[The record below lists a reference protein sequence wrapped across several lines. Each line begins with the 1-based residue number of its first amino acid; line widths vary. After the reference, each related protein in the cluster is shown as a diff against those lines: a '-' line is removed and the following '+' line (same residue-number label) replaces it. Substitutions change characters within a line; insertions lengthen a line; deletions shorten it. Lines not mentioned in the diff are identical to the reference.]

1 MTTINFMN
9 SLATANLTNE
19 ANDRYQMVMQNV
31 QKIGNKYFATIFADM
46 LVFDMSYQRND
57 MIRTSKIKALAENW
71 EDALCDPIKVSPH
84 PETNNFAVYDGGHRY
99 IVQTN
104 MGRRLIV
111 CEIAMELENMNPED
125 RRREEAKRFAKQSD
139 NVDRLSAV
147 QKHDANV
154 IIGNPANLLLEALA
168 NKYGVTIKKKNVP
181 GRTKQ
186 SNTITGFGTALEIAS
201 KKENYLEEA
210 FKVICNS
217 GWNKGSDG
225 FSAAVFDSLENIYVN
240 HSDLTEKI
248 TKELI
253 KWFRK
258 VEPEYIASL
267 GNTEYPMRK
276 AKAVRMTLV
285 IEDHLHKT
293 IGCPYTYTKKQGI
306 GVAEI

>member
-1 MTTINFMN
+1 MTTI
-9 SLATANLTNE
+9 TANFNATTN
-19 ANDRYQMVMQNV
+19 ANEIAIERFESAMQNA
-31 QKIGNKYFATIFADM
+31 QKIGNKYFCAIPAAS
-46 LVFDMSYQRND
+46 LAFDMSYQRNE
-57 MIRTSKIKALAENW
+57 MVRESKIKALADNW
-71 EDALCDPIKVSPH
+71 VDALCDPIKVSPH
-84 PETNNFAVYDGGHRY
+84 PEENLFYIYDGSHRY
-99 IVQTN
+99 AVQVG
-104 MGRRLIV
+104 MGRRMIV
-111 CEIAMELENMNPED
+111 CEVDMELANMEPKA
-125 RRREEAKRFAKQSD
+125 RQIEEAKRFAKQSD
-139 NVDRLSAV
+139 NVDKLSAI

-154 IIGNPANLLLEALA
+154 LIGNPANLYVEALA
-168 NKYGVTIKKKNVP
+168 EKYHVALKQGAVA

-186 SNTITGFGTALEIAS
+186 ANTLTGFGTALGIAA
-201 KKENYLEEA
+201 KKENYLKES
-210 FKVICNS
+210 FKVICTA

-225 FSAAVFDSLENIYVN
+225 FSANVLSALENIYVN
-240 HSDLTEKI
+240 HSDLTEMI

-285 IEDHLHKT
+285 IEDHLHKA